1 MSFAALCFN
10 SPLGILTLFEIDS
23 GICALE
29 WGRPPEDIP
38 TTSLEEAVK
47 QAQDYF
53 SGNRKKFNLTFKP
66 VGTSFQQKVWKMLQ
80 EIPYGEVI
88 TYGDL
93 AKKLNSSPRAVGMAC
108 GTNPIPILIPCHRVV
123 AADGKLNGYSGEGGI
138 DTKAFLLQ
146 LENVSVKDNMVEI
159 K

>member
-10 SPLGILTLFEIDS
+10 TPIGTLTLFEIDG

-38 TTSLEEAVK
+38 SPSLEKAALQMQE
-47 QAQDYF
+47 YF
-53 SGNRKKFNLTFKP
+53 DGKRKTFDISFKLA
-66 VGTSFQQKVWKMLQ
+66 GTAFQQKVWSELQ
-80 EIPYGEVI
+80 KIPYGEVM

-93 AKKLNSSPRAVGMAC
+93 AKRLNSSPRAVGMAC

-123 AADGKLNGYSGEGGI
+123 AADGKLNGYSGEGGL

-146 LENVSVKDNMVEI
+146 LEGITLKDKIVKI
-159 K
+159 

>member
-10 SPLGILTLFEIDS
+10 SPIGILTLFESDG

-38 TTSLEEAVK
+38 TTSLEKAVT
-47 QAQDYF
+47 QTHEYF
-53 SGNRKKFNLTFKP
+53 DGKRKKFDLNLKP
-66 VGTSFQQKVWKMLQ
+66 VGTSFQQKVWKRLQ
-80 EIPYGEVI
+80 QIPYGEVI

-93 AKKLNSSPRAVGMAC
+93 AKELNSSPRAVGMAC
-108 GTNPIPILIPCHRVV
+108 GTNPIPILIPCHRVI

-138 DTKAFLLQ
+138 ETKAFLLQ
-146 LENVSVKDNMVEI
+146 LENIILKDNIV
-159 K
+159 KR

>member
-10 SPLGILTLFEIDS
+10 SPIGTLTLFESDG

-38 TTSLEEAVK
+38 TPSLEKAAE
-47 QAQDYF
+47 QTQEYF
-53 SGNRKKFNLTFKP
+53 DGKRQKFELIFKP
-66 VGTSFQQKVWKMLQ
+66 VGTSFQQKVWKILQ
-80 EIPYGEVI
+80 NIPYGEVI

-108 GTNPIPILIPCHRVV
+108 GTNPIPILIPCHRVI

-138 DTKAFLLQ
+138 DTKAFLLK
-146 LENVSVKDNMVEI
+146 LEGLSVNDNIV
-159 K
+159 KK